1 MKNARSLFSLILA
14 LALVVTSLPMVFM
27 TAIAETGEG
36 EEQSTITYYVDTT
49 NTNEAPD
56 GTESNPFPTI
66 AAAVTALNG
75 ADGTIILTNEYTG
88 GTTYTADLAT
98 NVAKYENVP
107 AHTGVVT
114 FVGAVAVPDLVTT
127 TGEGEEAVTTTTP
140 NALGKFTLA
149 GPTVFNN
156 ATIVSASASTSLYT
170 ACYDLTFSGAS
181 TICGALWIRVLPNP
195 DASLIPAMTTTTLS
209 GTGLNSVGFCFLRSE
224 MVGCVVTNHQVL
236 VVDADISHVYLG
248 TAKSTANSGSLAQGS
263 IVMKSGSVASIN
275 TTNSFK
281 NAGAKDTIYQLNV
294 IALNGVALPAR
305 TRSHHNGGTSDDT
318 LSTTYL
324 RVVRELDI
332 VSADTEGNM
341 ILPTATK
348 DQFAV
353 IGGKVAV
360 ATKGDEVIKSVN
372 GILDLSSG
380 SSSYKYDETA
390 GHVHTPW
397 VITYEDAPAVEYDYT
412 AAISPAT
419 TTVEREANVA
429 VKVTVASTVET
440 EWASAQLTVKYD
452 TNRLEFVPEENAP
465 YTYKV
470 ENGVIT
476 IGFYGASKELGDVV
490 TLNFKTKAN
499 AEDCDVTTEV
509 TLESAA
515 FSTKD
520 DAETED
526 LSTAEITGSKATI
539 TITKK
544 SFNIIVNA
552 TDNGNP
558 ILDLDAESVVE
569 GSDIV
574 FGIVSGGE
582 NYDYEVSYKVGD
594 AEAVALTAGQDG
606 KYTVPGSAVT
616 GDVTITASRA
626 PKTYNVGGSVTAG
639 EGATLGEKDVVKV
652 GDVTLPNNDVK
663 ATFGTEIT
671 FTIPENV
678 AAGFEAGANYTYTVY
693 VGGVALTTGYSV
705 DGNEIT
711 VEGDYITGDVT
722 VEVVKNYL
730 APNKFTATV
739 SGTGASDVTLSAEQI
754 DLNAP
759 LTVTLNKVAGY
770 EYTVTIVMGEQTLT
784 ITPVDNVYTIDAVT
798 ANVVVTVTKVAAYE
812 LSASIYF
819 NANGTV
825 AWLVVNKVEK
835 LDNANYTINGIQM
848 MWTDAY
854 DGGAY
859 VAVIFAE
866 QNPVD
871 TAVIAIDASTT
882 AAVVENKL
890 DANKTGKI
898 DANDAQFVYNVY
910 NGDYAEIN
918 ASVTMEKLLRAD
930 VNGNKTVDTED
941 AQAIIADVVG

>member
-56 GTESNPFPTI
+56 GTEGNPFPTI

-107 AHTGVVT
+107 EHAGVVT
-114 FVGAVAVPDLVTT
+114 YVGAIAVPDSTAT
-127 TGEGEEAVTTTTP
+127 NDAP
-140 NALGKFTLA
+140 NIMLA
-149 GPTVFNN
+149 GPTVFKDI
-156 ATIVSASASTSLYT
+156 TYVSAVTTGTIYT
-170 ACYDLTFSGAS
+170 QCYDITFTGNS
-181 TICGALWIRVLPNP
+181 TICNNLYVRTSLNP
-195 DASLIPAMTTTTLS
+195 DSSKIPASSTTTFS
-209 GTGLNSVGFCFLRSE
+209 GTGLDKVSFCLLKCEQVGLELS
-224 MVGCVVTNHQVL
+224 NHQIL
-236 VVDADISHVYLG
+236 VVDAAINKLYLG
-248 TAKSTANSGSLAQGS
+248 TANGAKDNGSVPIASIVLNSGSIGEINAQNSYKNSGY
-263 IVMKSGSVASIN
+263 KSWIGTLNIIANNGLTIPSRNRSYNAWN
-275 TTNSFK
+275 TTADYTDGNYMK
-281 NAGAKDTIYQLNV
+281 IGKEY
-294 IALNGVALPAR
+294 
-305 TRSHHNGGTSDDT
+305 
-318 LSTTYL
+318 
-324 RVVRELDI
+324 DI
-332 VSADTEGNM
+332 VTTTVEGCGIYPSNVAGKF
-341 ILPTATK
+341 T
-348 DQFAV
+348 V
-353 IGGKVAV
+353 IGDKIAV
-360 ATKGDEVIKSVN
+360 ATKGDEVIKSVD
-372 GILDLSSG
+372 GVLDLSSG
-380 SSSYKYDETA
+380 SSSYSFNAAATDNAQK
-390 GHVHTPW
+390 HVHTPW

-476 IGFYGASKELGDVV
+476 IGFYGDSKELGDVV

-544 SFNIIVNA
+544 SFNVIVNA
-552 TDNGNP
+552 FEGENP

-705 DGNEIT
+705 DGNKIT

-759 LTVTLNKVAGY
+759 LTVTLNKLEGY
-770 EYTVTIVMGEQTLT
+770 EYTVTIAMGEQTLT